1 MALFDETRLEIMGN
15 QFATM
20 FDIADTANSP
30 PNWPAL
36 EADFLSWAAAEWPLW
51 SVPSEADLAAW
62 ESLDLA
68 VSQAPEAM
76 VVYLTILT
84 YWIAHKHSEAI
95 A

>member
-1 MALFDETRLEIMGN
+1 MALFDETHLEIMGN

-20 FDIADTANSP
+20 FDIADAANSP

-36 EADFLSWAAAEWPLW
+36 EAEFLAWADTEWPLW
-51 SVPSEADLAAW
+51 SVPSEADLAIW
-62 ESLDLA
+62 ESLDLT
-68 VSQAPEAM
+68 VEPAPEAM